1 MGEQP
6 ENVLSNLL
14 KKRLKTL
21 GYPSLRRFHA
31 DRPGMGLSYEI
42 LRQVVYTGHVPR
54 PETLFRILGSMQF
67 SSSQIQK
74 ICGMHYGDYL
84 PIPNGGAGSSP
95 HSASASK
102 EAPAAGAAVEESQGG
117 RGDRQRQDADGQ
129 GSPLLEDPGEIL
141 SRLRSALPQIP
152 LPGNEDFWELLQSMA
167 RIAEQKVRRGASRQA
182 EQPLLFAGEPEAIY
196 QFLVRKSRIPA
207 FMSRGEDIPLSFG
220 EGIDY
225 RDRFLGSMLGA
236 AVGDSLGTITQ
247 GLTSRDIQ
255 ELYGD
260 VNDIPEIHSPRGVP
274 ATPESSPLLSVA
286 RAFLPDGVLDP
297 AKIAVAMA
305 RSVRRED
312 PAGLQGFARNLLER
326 ALPWHEAGENL
337 PESAPAVLVLP
348 LALLRAGNFRRLKLE
363 AGILASL
370 SHPNPGAIAGAIAQA
385 FAVAKA
391 LHCPPGFLDVLSFPR
406 TLSPVVSGIEPERG
420 SKPRV
425 GRAPS
430 TVGRKLGAELPALLL
445 RRAPVGEMQE
455 SLGNGESAHE
465 GIPFALGCFLRSPG
479 DFAETVLQ
487 AVRQGGDA
495 RVIGALAGALCGAY
509 VGREGIPERFLSRLV
524 LRDEIART
532 AEALHALAARE
543 G

>member
-6 ENVLSNLL
+6 ENVLSELL

-21 GYPSLRRFHA
+21 GYPSLRKFHA
-31 DRPGMGLSYEI
+31 DRPGMRLSYEI

-54 PETLFRILGSMQF
+54 PETLFKILGSMQF

-84 PIPNGGAGSSP
+84 PIPNSTPGPSP
-95 HSASASK
+95 SPASAPK
-102 EAPAAGAAVEESQGG
+102 ERPASAVPSAEEIQGAQGT
-117 RGDRQRQDADGQ
+117 Q
-129 GSPLLEDPGEIL
+129 LLEDPGDTI
-141 SRLRSALPQIP
+141 SRLRAALPQIP
-152 LPGNEDFWELLQSMA
+152 GPGNEDFWELLQSVA

-196 QFLVRKSRIPA
+196 QFLVRKNRIPP
-207 FMSRGEDIPLSFG
+207 FLSRGEDLPLNYG

-236 AVGDSLGTITQ
+236 AVGDALGATTQ

-255 ELYGD
+255 ELYGE
-260 VNDIPEIHSPRGVP
+260 VNDIPEIHSARGVP
-274 ATPESSPLLSVA
+274 STTPASPLLSVA

-297 AKIAVAMA
+297 AKMAEAVA
-305 RSVRRED
+305 RSVRRD
-312 PAGLQGFARNLLER
+312 DAAGLQGFARNFLER
-326 ALPWHEAGENL
+326 GLPWNEAGENL
-337 PESAPAVLVLP
+337 PESAPAALVLP

-370 SHPNPGAIAGAIAQA
+370 SHPNPAAIAGAIAQA
-385 FAVAKA
+385 CALAKA
-391 LHCPPGFLDVLSFPR
+391 LHCPTGFLDVLSFPR

-420 SKPRV
+420 QKPRV
-425 GRAPS
+425 GRAPA

-479 DFAETVLQ
+479 DFAETVLN

-509 VGREGIPERFLSRLV
+509 VGREGIPERFLSRLP
-524 LRDEIART
+524 LRDEISHA